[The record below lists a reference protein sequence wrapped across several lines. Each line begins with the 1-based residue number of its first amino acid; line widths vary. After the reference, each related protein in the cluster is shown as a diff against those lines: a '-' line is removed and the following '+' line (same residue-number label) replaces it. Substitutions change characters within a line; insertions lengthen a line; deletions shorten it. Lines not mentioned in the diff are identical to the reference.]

1 MNNRN
6 NQNSGQTERT
16 SSASRFAVPQLS
28 LSDNEKALIAADPYE
43 FVVFMKDDGAR
54 DAEITSKLRLANIP
68 ESEIKELMQRGVEF
82 VKENRYDL
90 GKSRLKS
97 GLLLLS
103 VGVAVLVVG
112 FMIGFMIVFWG
123 GIVTVLVGGGQTVRG
138 IYQLMT
144 GKKEAPTES

>member
-1 MNNRN
+1 MNNRD
-6 NQNSGQTERT
+6 NSTTESTERS

-28 LSDNEKALIAADPYE
+28 LSDDERALIETDPYE
-43 FVVFMKDDGAR
+43 FVVLMKDDGAR
-54 DAEITSKLRLANIP
+54 DTEISSKLRLANLS
-68 ESEIKELMQRGVEF
+68 ESDINELMQQGDEF

-97 GLLLLS
+97 GLGLLG
-103 VGVAVLVVG
+103 VGIAVLVVG

-138 IYQLMT
+138 MYQMMT
-144 GKKEAPTES
+144 SKKEANVGS